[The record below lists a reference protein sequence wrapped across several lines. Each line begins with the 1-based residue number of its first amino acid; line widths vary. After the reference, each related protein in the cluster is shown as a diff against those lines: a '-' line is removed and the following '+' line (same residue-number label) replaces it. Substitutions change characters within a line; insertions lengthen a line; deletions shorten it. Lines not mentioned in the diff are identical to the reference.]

1 MSNVVAMGLPGP
13 APAAAANAPP
23 QAGAKGKAG
32 SFGQALEAQ
41 GAEAPASK
49 SQGSEAS
56 GQDPGSL
63 DIQAVVQALLG
74 GGTVIEG
81 QTETTGTSQLD
92 RLAEVGTVGTN
103 EQDAIPVDGL
113 PYVVLMQQQAP
124 PTLPVANLDLT
135 GQPLAETDVA
145 VGLPVAAD
153 TADLALLNDLP
164 ATASPVATA
173 ARSAARGEVAPA
185 VLQAVAA
192 MQELKA
198 QASEVATP
206 VAETLPEVSVAPVT
220 PAAKAAPE
228 MTAEMAGELTVE
240 PAALDVDVS
249 MTETLP
255 EPEAPVVE
263 TLEMA
268 VAKMEGAGDVP
279 ADAPDLTL
287 PATSVL
293 QPLTR
298 SSAVTATAATG
309 TSEVPAAGTFASDL
323 AGTVRRATLVG
334 DNELRL
340 LLNPP
345 ELGHVDVRITDT
357 PNGLRVAM
365 AAVSAEARELIEQH
379 LPALRAAL
387 EARDLRID
395 RIQIERSAESSA
407 EDALGRGSRDELG
420 NQSGNPGNSNQGDG
434 GGHNDSPW
442 SPVAAMRAEG
452 TPSTGEPPAGSKA
465 QSTEATGARGSVAAG
480 RLDVLA

>member
-1 MSNVVAMGLPGP
+1 MAMGLPGP

-32 SFGQALEAQ
+32 SFGQALKAQ
-41 GAEAPASK
+41 GAEAPTPE
-49 SQGSEAS
+49 SQGSEPS
-56 GQDPGSL
+56 EQDPGSL

-74 GGTVIEG
+74 GGTAIEG

-92 RLAEVGTVGTN
+92 RLAEVGTAGTD

-113 PYVVLMQQQAP
+113 PYVVLMQQQVP
-124 PTLPVANLDLT
+124 LTLPVADLT

-145 VGLPVAAD
+145 VGLPVAGDA
-153 TADLALLNDLP
+153 ADLALLDDLP

-173 ARSAARGEVAPA
+173 AHTAARGEVAPA

-198 QASEVATP
+198 QATEAATP
-206 VAETLPEVSVAPVT
+206 VAETLPEVSVM
-220 PAAKAAPE
+220 PAAEVAAAPE
-228 MTAEMAGELTVE
+228 LTAEMVGELTVE
-240 PAALDVDVS
+240 PAVEPTALDIDVS
-249 MTETLP
+249 MAETLP
-255 EPEAPVVE
+255 EPEAPVTE

-268 VAKMEGAGDVP
+268 AAEMEGAGDAP
-279 ADAPDLTL
+279 ADAPDVTV
-287 PATSVL
+287 PATSVV
-293 QPLTR
+293 QPTSR
-298 SSAVTATAATG
+298 SSAATATVETG

-334 DNELRL
+334 DNEVRL

-357 PNGLRVAM
+357 PDGLRVAM
-365 AAVSAEARELIEQH
+365 QAVSAEARELIEQH

-387 EARDLRID
+387 EARVLRID
-395 RIQIERSAESSA
+395 RIQVERSAESSA

-434 GGHNDSPW
+434 SGHNDSPW

>member
-23 QAGAKGKAG
+23 QAGAKGKTG
-32 SFGQALEAQ
+32 SFGQALKAQ
-41 GAEAPASK
+41 GAEAPTPE
-49 SQGSEAS
+49 SQGNESSA
-56 GQDPGSL
+56 QDPGSL
-63 DIQAVVQALLG
+63 DIQDVVQALLG
-74 GGTVIEG
+74 GGPAIEG

-92 RLAEVGTVGTN
+92 RLAEVGTVGTD

-113 PYVVLMQQQAP
+113 PFVVLMQQQAP
-124 PTLPVANLDLT
+124 LTLPVADLT
-135 GQPLAETDVA
+135 GQPLAEMDA
-145 VGLPVAAD
+145 AMGLPVAGDA
-153 TADLALLNDLP
+153 ADLVVLKDLP

-173 ARSAARGEVAPA
+173 AQSAARGEVAPA

-198 QASEVATP
+198 QATEAATP
-206 VAETLPEVSVAPVT
+206 VAETLPEVSVASVVPAST
-220 PAAKAAPE
+220 PEAAAE
-228 MTAEMAGELTVE
+228 LTAEMAGELTVE
-240 PAALDVDVS
+240 PTALDVDVLKA
-249 MTETLP
+249 ETLP
-255 EPEAPVVE
+255 EPEAPATE

-268 VAKMEGAGDVP
+268 AAKMEGAGDVP

-293 QPLTR
+293 QPTSR
-298 SSAVTATAATG
+298 SSAATATVGTG
-309 TSEVPAAGTFASDL
+309 TSEVPAAGKFASDL
-323 AGTVRRATLVG
+323 AGTVRRAALVG
-334 DNELRL
+334 DNEVRL

-365 AAVSAEARELIEQH
+365 EAVSAEARELIEQH

-387 EARDLRID
+387 ETRDLRID
-395 RIQIERSAESSA
+395 RIQVERSAESSA

-434 GGHNDSPW
+434 SGHNDSPW